1 MKTTTQ
7 TKHTK
12 RRPYGIFVVLGLL
25 APAAGCQL
33 TTHDN
38 LTTTPGASDTSLVA
52 PGKNDLS
59 PAATAK
65 VCLATAEA
73 LDKEGKA
80 GEAIVL
86 YEKARHNG
94 AQNPQV
100 SRRLALLYDQQGDS
114 KRALEEYKQLLK
126 HNAKDADLLND
137 AGYCYYNLGKWDEA
151 EKCLR
156 QAVAINPGHARA
168 WINLG
173 MTLAQ
178 EKRTDESLAA
188 FQKVVSPAQAQCN
201 LAFILQTQKKYAE
214 AKAAYRQA
222 LTLEPELALAR
233 LALAKLEKASVSPTP
248 PAFPEV
254 SRREREVA
262 RERVDD
268 QAPVEVPLPQ
278 DAHPSH

>member
-1 MKTTTQ
+1 MG
-7 TKHTK
+7 
-12 RRPYGIFVVLGLL
+12 RPIGIYLVLVLL
-25 APAAGCQL
+25 APATGCQL
-33 TTHDN
+33 MTHDN
-38 LTTTPGASDTSLVA
+38 LTTTPGTGDTSLVA
-52 PGKNDLS
+52 PSKNDLS

-86 YEKARHNG
+86 YEKARRNG
-94 AQNPQV
+94 AQNPQI

-114 KRALEEYKQLLK
+114 PRALEEYKQLLK
-126 HNAKDADLLND
+126 HNPKDADLLND
-137 AGYCYYNLGKWDEA
+137 VGYCYYNLGKWDEA

-156 QAVAINPGHARA
+156 QAVAINAGHARA

-178 EKRTDESLAA
+178 AKRTDESLEA

-222 LTLEPELALAR
+222 LALEPDLSLAR
-233 LALAKLEKASVSPTP
+233 NALAKLEKGSTPAPP
-248 PAFPEV
+248 PAFPEI
-254 SRREREVA
+254 SRRAREVV
-262 RERVDD
+262 RERIDD
-268 QAPVEVPLPQ
+268 QAPVEVSLPQ
-278 DAHPSH
+278 DVRAPRE